1 MSSEELLFEDERSV
15 TTKKFD
21 QYTNSSRLT
30 VELLDID
37 RFIKANDCKEI
48 TNPNF
53 FDRTGIPTD
62 DGLLSNSI
70 FGTTQYDRSGIFAY
84 INLGKYF
91 LDPSCYKAWIRLNG
105 GIIKDIIA
113 KNGEFEVD
121 PKGKIVRAKN
131 GGSNGLEFLR
141 KNIDKIKFESDDPS
155 IKKDIKLKY
164 LNMNK
169 KKMFINKYLVIP
181 PYYRDQNSSSR
192 SGAVGVS
199 EINYLYQQIIV
210 IARSLKS
217 TQEYGFD
224 MSGDQELRMQ
234 EILLQI
240 YDWFSGTTNKNIE
253 NKQNSGGISG
263 KFGVLRRAN
272 QSKTA
277 DYASRLII
285 TAPELKVNSPKEM
298 KANFDKSAIPLAS
311 AMACFAPFI
320 QYIVRE
326 FFDHEFI
333 GGEQR
338 QFLSKDGKIKFK
350 TPKDPLIVFSD
361 DEIKKQMEQFIHGYN
376 NRLIPVEVPMTDGTI
391 GYMEFKGRFYQDQP
405 QDPGIRRRLT
415 WLDIFYMAA
424 VEATTNRMVLIT
436 RFPVDSR
443 TNQITTG
450 VVVNSTNETEPMYVN
465 DTFYPYYPK
474 FKDSDIGRDT
484 SDMFVDSLQ
493 MSNLYLK
500 GLGGDFDGDS
510 IVIKGVF
517 TDEANIELKNFM
529 MDKKN
534 FIGFGCKNL
543 RFVEGDSIQSL
554 YCLTKILSDDKKKL
568 SVPEF

>member
-1 MSSEELLFEDERSV
+1 MSAEILLEADRDI
-15 TTKKFD
+15 TTKKFN
-21 QYTNSSRLT
+21 QQVNGSRLT

-48 TNPNF
+48 TNPVF
-53 FDRTGIPTD
+53 FDRSGIPTE
-62 DGLLSNSI
+62 DGLLSNTI

-91 LDPSCYKAWIRLNG
+91 LDPSCYKAWIRLQSG
-105 GIIKDIIA
+105 LIKDIIA
-113 KNGEFEVD
+113 KNGNFD
-121 PKGKIVRAKN
+121 INPQGKIVRVQN

-141 KNIDKIKFESDDPS
+141 KNIDRINFSTSDTS
-155 IKKDIKLKY
+155 VKKDLKLKY
-164 LNMNK
+164 LDLNR
-169 KKMFINKYLVIP
+169 KKMFINKFLVIP
-181 PYYRDQNSSSR
+181 PYYRDQNTSSR
-192 SGAVGVS
+192 SGSIGVS
-199 EINYLYQQIIV
+199 ELNYLYQQIIV
-210 IARSLKS
+210 ISRSLKS

-240 YDWFSGTTNKNIE
+240 YDWFSGTTNKKIDNDR
-253 NKQNSGGISG
+253 NTGGISG
-263 KFGVLRRAN
+263 KFGILRRAN

-298 KANFDKSAIPLAS
+298 KASFDKSAVPLAS
-311 AMACFAPFI
+311 TLACFAPFI

-326 FFDHEFI
+326 FFEHEFI

-338 QFLSKDGKIKFK
+338 QFRTSDGKIVYK

-376 NRLIPVEVPMTDGTI
+376 NRLIPITVPMTDGTI
-391 GYMEFKGRFYQDQP
+391 GYMIFNGRFSSNVKPD
-405 QDPGIRRRLT
+405 DPGLRRRLT
-415 WLDIFYMAA
+415 WLDIFYQAA

-450 VVVNSTNETEPMYVN
+450 VVVNSTNETEPLYIN

-474 FKDSDIGRDT
+474 FREGDIGKDT

-517 TDEANIELKNFM
+517 TDEANRELKEFT

-534 FIGFGCKNL
+534 FVGFGCKNL

-554 YCLTKILSDDKKKL
+554 YCLTKILSSDKSKL
-568 SVPEF
+568 TKPTF